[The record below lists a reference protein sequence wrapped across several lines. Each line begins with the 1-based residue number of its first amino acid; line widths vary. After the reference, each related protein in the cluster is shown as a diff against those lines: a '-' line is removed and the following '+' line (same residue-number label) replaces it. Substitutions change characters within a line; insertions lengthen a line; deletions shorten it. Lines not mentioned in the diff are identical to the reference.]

1 MHTRATAPQVL
12 FRYTCGVRTMAKLF
26 QIPPVQGVTKA
37 TAKQQMLKQLI
48 CSDAPEQALRYRG
61 ARLIAGVDEV
71 GRGALFGPVVAAAVI
86 LPPKNAILQRMGLK
100 DSKQLTREEREKL
113 DRRIRKTA
121 LAIGLAAIDAETI
134 DRINIYHATRLAMLR
149 AVEALHLTPD
159 HVLIDAMLIDHP
171 CPQTKL
177 YYGDALCL
185 SIAAASV
192 IAKVHRDGLMRQLD
206 RQYPQ
211 YGLAQHKGYATPEHR
226 KALAQHG
233 PTPLHRRSF
242 NWVAESDPDALL
254 EDTLSEADLYLD
266 DPPDLSPKG
275 LDDPSD
281 PSSEVL
287 EAPFKLPSE
296 LLDDLADLPSQVPK
310 NGQVSSGPGFSRAVR
325 NTKRDRLQPLGKPVT
340 AALEPG
346 QDLHPVAPHLTSDD
360 TKPGAPHLA
369 SEIWHINPPTTF
381 NSAATA
387 KPTHPNAT
395 NTQDEPAA

>member
-1 MHTRATAPQVL
+1 
-12 FRYTCGVRTMAKLF
+12 MAKLF
-26 QIPPVQGVTKA
+26 QIPKVQGVTKA
-37 TAKQQMLKQLI
+37 TAKQQMLKQII

-61 ARLIAGVDEV
+61 VKCIAGVDEV

-113 DRRIRKTA
+113 DRRIRKSA

-149 AVEALHLTPD
+149 AVEALGLTPD

-177 YYGDALCL
+177 FYGDALCL

-192 IAKVHRDGLMRQLD
+192 IAKVHRDNLMRDLD

-226 KALAQHG
+226 KALAEHG

-242 NWVAESDPDALL
+242 NFVAESDPDALL
-254 EDTLSEADLYLD
+254 EDTVTESDLY
-266 DPPDLSPKG
+266 
-275 LDDPSD
+275 
-281 PSSEVL
+281 E
-287 EAPFKLPSE
+287 
-296 LLDDLADLPSQVPK
+296 DDLADLPSEVLDHPTDLPSALLQNPANRPSEVLDHPADRPSK
-310 NGQVSSGPGFSRAVR
+310 FLHEGKVSSGPGFSRAAK
-325 NTKRDRLQPLGKPVT
+325 NAEKTRLQPLGKPVT
-340 AALEPG
+340 AAL
-346 QDLHPVAPHLTSDD
+346 
-360 TKPGAPHLA
+360 KPGKDLRPPAPNPASAATEPPAPNPASLATEPNLPNLA
-369 SEIWHINPPTTF
+369 SEIWIRNQPTPF
-381 NSAATA
+381 NSAPT
-387 KPTHPNAT
+387 THPQAPN
-395 NTQDEPAA
+395 QDTSAA